1 MHFLKN
7 WIKGHLRDI
16 IKVKRLIIAYY
27 LLACNPN
34 EPFTYRNDVSDK
46 KQDDSDN
53 SGRLGLRVEVEK
65 NW

>member
-46 KQDDSDN
+46 K
-53 SGRLGLRVEVEK
+53 
-65 NW
+65 